1 MNARAHARF
10 RPLGRISAT
19 ACVALFGLGLIA
31 GAARA
36 QGYSESDDLP
46 ARVGRVADLG
56 GVVHHAPEDR
66 ASDWTPIGLNHPVT
80 TGDNLWVGEG
90 GRAEIDV
97 GAGQIRLGGE
107 TNVHVSRLDDRAIA
121 FFVAQGRAILRLR
134 VLDPGEVARVDTPNT
149 QITILR
155 PGLYRVDVAPE
166 RTVLVVREG
175 EATLPAPGG
184 FQQVLPGQTAVAA
197 GLDPARLSVHHGLAT
212 DGFDTWSANRDR
224 RYERSRSAT
233 YVSPQMV
240 GYADLDEYGRW
251 ESDTVYGAVWYPSL
265 VDAGWAPYRAGHW
278 TWVRGWGWTWVDDA
292 RWGYAPS
299 HYGRWVYTGGRWGW
313 CPGGYVARP
322 YWAPAMVGW
331 IGGAGWGLSLTAGAP
346 VYGWVPLAW
355 GEPFRPW
362 WNNCST
368 RCWTWYNRPYAVRVT
383 ERPTSPPTRYENIRH
398 PGGVTA
404 VPGAAFTGAKPVREH
419 LVAVRAESISGAP
432 LLASAPGLARPE
444 IRHVPG
450 VKPGT
455 GGVPPPASTF
465 YATGRPGGA
474 TKPGAGPATS
484 AAGTPMPG
492 SMPGAVK
499 PAPAGA
505 VMSSPYPGSTK
516 PAPVETMQGGG
527 SVPRPIGGGQPV
539 VRDTAR
545 SAPGSAASGA
555 STGSAAPTGTPPV
568 SIQGGYKPS
577 PAGAPVTRSGSTGGG
592 SGSGSATGGGTPAP
606 RAIPAPVQPAAP
618 AVVHAPAPKPSVQET
633 VRREAPRAHERDG
646 GRPDGGRNE
655 KPGSSR

>member
-1 MNARAHARF
+1 M
-10 RPLGRISAT
+10 
-19 ACVALFGLGLIA
+19 
-31 GAARA
+31 
-36 QGYSESDDLP
+36 
-46 ARVGRVADLG
+46 
-56 GVVHHAPEDR
+56 
-66 ASDWTPIGLNHPVT
+66 
-80 TGDNLWVGEG
+80 
-90 GRAEIDV
+90 
-97 GAGQIRLGGE
+97 
-107 TNVHVSRLDDRAIA
+107 
-121 FFVAQGRAILRLR
+121 
-134 VLDPGEVARVDTPNT
+134 
-149 QITILR
+149 
-155 PGLYRVDVAPE
+155 
-166 RTVLVVREG
+166 
-175 EATLPAPGG
+175 
-184 FQQVLPGQTAVAA
+184 
-197 GLDPARLSVHHGLAT
+197 
-212 DGFDTWSANRDR
+212 
-224 RYERSRSAT
+224 
-233 YVSPQMV
+233 
-240 GYADLDEYGRW
+240 
-251 ESDTVYGAVWYPSL
+251 
-265 VDAGWAPYRAGHW
+265 
-278 TWVRGWGWTWVDDA
+278 
-292 RWGYAPS
+292 
-299 HYGRWVYTGGRWGW
+299 
-313 CPGGYVARP
+313 
-322 YWAPAMVGW
+322 
-331 IGGAGWGLSLTAGAP
+331 
-346 VYGWVPLAW
+346 
-355 GEPFRPW
+355 
-362 WNNCST
+362 
-368 RCWTWYNRPYAVRVT
+368 RVT